1 MEYLEYYKEMKDT
14 IAEIGELKA
23 EIWYKSEIPYSDI
36 VLDLFDDITN
46 DIEDD
51 KFNIGITLYKTYSL
65 LSVFDPAKKD
75 DIEVL
80 EQLKEKLER
89 LNKAVL

>member
-14 IAEIGELKA
+14 IQEIKDLHTDVWISSSIK
-23 EIWYKSEIPYSDI
+23 YSDI
-36 VLDLFDDITN
+36 VSDLFDDITN

-80 EQLKEKLER
+80 EQLREKLER
-89 LNKAVL
+89 INKVTL

>member
-14 IAEIGELKA
+14 VKEIQELETK
-23 EIWYKSEIPYSDI
+23 IYYNMGKHSQLVI
-36 VLDLFDDITN
+36 DLFEEITE
-46 DIEDD
+46 DIEEED
-51 KFNIGITLYKTYSL
+51 FSVGATLYRLYNIL
-65 LSVFDPAKKD
+65 EIFDPAKKD

-89 LNKAVL
+89 INKVVL

>member
-14 IAEIGELKA
+14 VKEIQDLETKIYYNMGKHSQLVIDLFEEITEDIGEESFSA
-23 EIWYKSEIPYSDI
+23 
-36 VLDLFDDITN
+36 
-46 DIEDD
+46 
-51 KFNIGITLYKTYSL
+51 GATLYNL
-65 LSVFDPAKKD
+65 ENILEIFDPAKKD

-89 LNKAVL
+89 INKVTL